1 MISEGLEESQELRGE
16 DIRIMPSGE
25 DKNAGDS
32 SANLSIE
39 LHGNLARKPDNA
51 DDADDATFSNLTS
64 YLNEQS
70 VLFRENGFACLSLQL
85 AAQRAS
91 RSERTK
97 QLTAI
102 RQYLSPRSK
111 PSLEPALCHILSS
124 TDIDVSCPW

>member
-1 MISEGLEESQELRGE
+1 
-16 DIRIMPSGE
+16 MPGGE

-32 SANLSIE
+32 SANLSIK
-39 LHGNLARKPDNA
+39 LHGNLARRPDNA

-64 YLNEQS
+64 DLIEQS
-70 VLFRENGFACLSLQL
+70 VLYRENGFACLSLQL
-85 AAQRAS
+85 AAQRES